1 MTYRVPHRLGHVVL
15 PPEHDRPVAAYLMP
29 LPDGD
34 PVALHGTAALIW
46 VVAAEGD
53 PDVPAAVADLLGV
66 EVDTIADETRAY
78 LGSLVDARL
87 LERAP

>member
-15 PPEHDRPVAAYLMP
+15 PPEHDRIVAAYLMP